1 MMAYTQ
7 KYQELKSLFQ
17 QGADKTDF
25 HGSDISCFWADFDSQ
40 NISVLAGE
48 RDQKIHTHSVL
59 NHLPDESI
67 SENYRFRYPVF
78 KPADTRKQSQA
89 ILLLHG
95 LNERNWN
102 KYLVWAHYLAVKTGR
117 PVILFPIA
125 FHMNRSP
132 EAWSNPR
139 VMSPVL
145 LERRKRLGADP
156 MSTFANVALSERLCE
171 DPLRFFTSGQQ
182 SAADIVQ
189 LAGQLN
195 RGEHPLFE
203 KGTTIDIF
211 AYSIG
216 AFLSQILFLGNP
228 SGLFTNA
235 RLFLFCGG
243 AFFEEMDG
251 VSRLI
256 MDQQAFGRLRHYY
269 INELGAEMDHSA
281 LLSASMNQT
290 ETGRSFLAMLAAG
303 TLKSFRESV
312 FEKLHKQVHAVALL
326 KDRVIPAGGIVNALN
341 RFIQV
346 DVLDFPYDYS
356 HENPFPILS
365 AEKATL
371 VDRGFEN
378 VFSKAAAF
386 LQ

>member
-1 MMAYTQ
+1 MMNYTQ
-7 KYQELKSLFQ
+7 KYHELKTLFHP
-17 QGADKTDF
+17 GADKSDI

-40 NISVLAGE
+40 NMSALAGE
-48 RDQKIHTHSVL
+48 RDHKIYAHSLL
-59 NHLPDESI
+59 NNMPDESI

-78 KPADTRKQSQA
+78 KPADTRKQRQA

-102 KYLVWAHYLAVKTGR
+102 KYLVWAYYLAFKTGR

-139 VMSPVL
+139 IMSPVL
-145 LERRKRLGADP
+145 LDRRKRLGEDP

-171 DPLRFFTSGQQ
+171 DPLRFYTSGQQ

-195 RGEHPLFE
+195 RGEHPLFD

-228 SGLFTNA
+228 AGLFTNA

-256 MDQQAFGRLRHYY
+256 MDQQAFSRLRNYY
-269 INELGAEMDHSA
+269 ISELGTETHQSE
-281 LLSASMNQT
+281 LLAASMNQT
-290 ETGRSFLAMLAAG
+290 ETGRSFLAMLKSE
-303 TLKSFRESV
+303 TLKTFRENV
-312 FEKLHKQVHAVALL
+312 FEKMQKQVQAVALV
-326 KDRVIPAGGIVNALN
+326 KDRVIPAGGIVKALN
-341 RFIQV
+341 RFIPV

-356 HENPFPILS
+356 HETPFPILN

-371 VDRGFEN
+371 VDRGFES

>member
-1 MMAYTQ
+1 MMDYTQ
-7 KYQELKSLFQ
+7 KYKDLKTLFQ
-17 QGADKTDF
+17 PGAVKTDF
-25 HGSDISCFWADFDSQ
+25 QGSEISWAWADFDSQ

-48 RDQKIHTHSVL
+48 RDQKLRTHSVF
-59 NHLPDESI
+59 NNMPDKSI
-67 SENYRFRYPVF
+67 AENRFFRYPVF
-78 KPADTRKQSQA
+78 KPADTRKQRQA

-102 KYLVWAHYLAVKTGR
+102 KYLVWAHYLAIKTGR

-145 LERRKRLGADP
+145 LERRRRLGADP

-171 DPLRFFTSGQQ
+171 DPLRFYTSGQQ

-243 AFFEEMDG
+243 AFFRG
-251 VSRLI
+251 NGWR
-256 MDQQAFGRLRHYY
+256 
-269 INELGAEMDHSA
+269 
-281 LLSASMNQT
+281 
-290 ETGRSFLAMLAAG
+290 
-303 TLKSFRESV
+303 FR
-312 FEKLHKQVHAVALL
+312 
-326 KDRVIPAGGIVNALN
+326 G
-341 RFIQV
+341 
-346 DVLDFPYDYS
+346 
-356 HENPFPILS
+356 
-365 AEKATL
+365 
-371 VDRGFEN
+371 
-378 VFSKAAAF
+378 
-386 LQ
+386 